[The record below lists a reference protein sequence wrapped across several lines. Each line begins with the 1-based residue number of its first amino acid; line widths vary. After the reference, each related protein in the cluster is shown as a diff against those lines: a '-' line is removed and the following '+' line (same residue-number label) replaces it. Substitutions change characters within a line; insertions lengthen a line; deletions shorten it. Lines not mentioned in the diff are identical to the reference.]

1 VSVRL
6 AAAGTLAALAL
17 VPPAPRPATG
27 APPWPAPPNPLQR
40 ARLAGLTPERHEFL
54 AYHVHAHLD
63 VLVNGTKVWVPAGIG
78 IDIHD
83 PAVQGG
89 RISPGPHGTAYG
101 GIDNCATPCISPLHT
116 HDWSGVLHTESK
128 RATPNRLGQ
137 FFTEW
142 KVRLDRRC
150 VGGYCKPRAAISVYV
165 NGRVTTGNPR
175 DITLTNLKEIAIVIG
190 TPPAHVPSRFPSG

>member
-1 VSVRL
+1 M
-6 AAAGTLAALAL
+6 
-17 VPPAPRPATG
+17 
-27 APPWPAPPNPLQR
+27 
-40 ARLAGLTPERHEFL
+40 
-54 AYHVHAHLD
+54 
-63 VLVNGTKVWVPAGIG
+63 
-78 IDIHD
+78 
-83 PAVQGG
+83 
-89 RISPGPHGTAYG
+89 
-101 GIDNCATPCISPLHT
+101 
-116 HDWSGVLHTESK
+116 HTESK